1 MSAVTA
7 PSNPSQ
13 TQNTKKRRGKAEAS
27 ATVAAP
33 VSVAASNTDAPSVAA
48 AADGSANGHHEPSF
62 LRELQNNQTDET
74 SQNAT
79 AKVDAIIA
87 ENPGKSLEELVAL
100 KKINADQKAQA
111 LKKPALQETIAHI
124 EEQIAQYK
132 QLEAYYEE
140 QRAKE
145 IAKIEAQ
152 HKDEIESLKKN
163 LETESKESSEKRFK
177 DRLLVLSRFL
187 RAAAAMRGVADEHS
201 IQARG
206 FEGALYQVY
215 GGTEQAVDA
224 MVKLIDGTDDKVP
237 SVESE
242 ILDITSLSSQST
254 DKFALVDAQIK
265 RTSLEDYAQSTGEA
279 VLTEEEAAPAADANA
294 VQTDPTIANAGL
306 TEAEEPTVSQAAAA
320 DSFQPKPQSTAEEAA
335 PLKPTEENVAANEIA
350 QTVSVEWDPNPYKP
364 SASTEE
370 WLSVQVP
377 QPGTAA
383 EASVAAEAAV
393 RQPLTSE
400 TWVEEPPTNK
410 QVDGFERVNHPRGR
424 GRGYRGR
431 GQGQRG
437 GGEHR
442 GRGGYHHRVG
452 SEYRGRGRG
461 RGGEY
466 RGNGNGHRGGR
477 PAPAAATAGDA

>member
-13 TQNTKKRRGKAEAS
+13 TQNTKKRRGKTEAS

-62 LRELQNNQTDET
+62 LRELQKTLRNTNKKL
-74 SQNAT
+74 NAT

-100 KKINADQKAQA
+100 KKINTDQKAQA

-140 QRAKE
+140 QRVKE

-242 ILDITSLSSQST
+242 ILDITY
-254 DKFALVDAQIK
+254 AQIK

-279 VLTEEEAAPAADANA
+279 VLTEEEAAAPAADANA
-294 VQTDPTIANAGL
+294 VQTDSTIANAGL

-320 DSFQPKPQSTAEEAA
+320 DSFQPKPQPTAEEAA

-350 QTVSVEWDPNPYKP
+350 QTVAVEWDPNPYKP

-400 TWVEEPPTNK
+400 TWVEEPPANK

>member
-1 MSAVTA
+1 MSAATA

-13 TQNTKKRRGKAEAS
+13 TQNTKKRRGKAEA
-27 ATVAAP
+27 AAVAAP
-33 VSVAASNTDAPSVAA
+33 VSVAASNTDAPSVTAA
-48 AADGSANGHHEPSF
+48 TDGAAVNGQHEPNF
-62 LRELQNNQTDET
+62 LKELQKTLRNTNKKL
-74 SQNAT
+74 NAT

-124 EEQIAQYK
+124 EEQITQYK
-132 QLEAYYEE
+132 QLEAYHEE
-140 QRAKE
+140 QRTKE
-145 IAKIEAQ
+145 IAKIQAQ
-152 HKDEIESLKKN
+152 HKEEIESLKTN
-163 LETESKESSEKRFK
+163 LETESKENVEKCFK

-187 RAAAAMRGVADEHS
+187 RAAAAMRGVADEQS

-215 GGTEQAVDA
+215 GGTEQAVEA

-242 ILDITSLSSQST
+242 ILDITY
-254 DKFALVDAQIK
+254 AQIK

-279 VLTEEEAAPAADANA
+279 VATEEETAAPATNTNA
-294 VQTDPTIANAGL
+294 PQTDPTIANAGL
-306 TEAEEPTVSQAAAA
+306 TEVEEPTVSQAAATNG
-320 DSFQPKPQSTAEEAA
+320 FQPNPQLAADEAA

-364 SASTEE
+364 SPSTEE

-383 EASVAAEAAV
+383 EASVAAEAAT
-393 RQPLTSE
+393 RQPLASE
-400 TWVEEPPTNK
+400 TWGEEQPANK
-410 QVDGFERVNHPRGR
+410 QVDGFERVHHPRGR

-442 GRGGYHHRVG
+442 GRGNYNRGG
-452 SEYRGRGRG
+452 GEYRGRGRG

-466 RGNGNGHRGGR
+466 RGNGNSHRGR